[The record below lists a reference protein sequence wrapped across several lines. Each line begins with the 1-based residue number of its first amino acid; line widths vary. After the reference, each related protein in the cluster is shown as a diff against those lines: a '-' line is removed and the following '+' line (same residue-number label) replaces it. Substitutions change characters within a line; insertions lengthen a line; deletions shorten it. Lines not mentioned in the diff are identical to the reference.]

1 MERIQKQIE
10 GKLTE
15 DHIPF
20 RRVYGRMKHPYSI
33 YRKMYAQSKTMDEVF
48 DLFAFRVIVDTVADC
63 YNVLGV
69 IHDLYQPRARP
80 LQGLYRHAQAQ
91 RATSRSTPRSSA
103 RTASRSRCR
112 SARGR
117 CTDIAEYGIAA
128 HWKYKQGIYRQRP
141 TSRTTNG
148 SAVSSRTRR
157 IRTPRNLSTPSRS
170 ICSPTRCSSSPRGA
184 T

>member
-1 MERIQKQIE
+1 MCIRDSIKIADRTHNMRTMEYQSTDKQRQKSLETMEIYAPIAHRLGMQRMKWELEDLSLKYLDPTAFNEITHSLEEKSKEYGSFMERIQKQIE

-69 IHDLYQPRARP
+69 IHDLYR
-80 LQGLYRHAQAQ
+80 
-91 RATSRSTPRSSA
+91 
-103 RTASRSRCR
+103 
-112 SARGR
+112 
-117 CTDIAEYGIAA
+117 
-128 HWKYKQGIYRQRP
+128 
-141 TSRTTNG
+141 
-148 SAVSSRTRR
+148 
-157 IRTPRNLSTPSRS
+157 LSL
-170 ICSPTRCSSSPRGA
+170 IHI
-184 T
+184 